1 MSKLPETVFFAN
13 LSAKTGTPLKDQLY
27 SQLRKAVLTGKLA
40 PGTRLPAS
48 RQLAAQHSVSRNTIL
63 AAYEQMVAEGY
74 METRQGAGT
83 YVSTQVPDY
92 FTEPAQTK
100 PQQGSAT
107 QAMPTVSKNTYPD
120 FTLRSGAPALDQF
133 PLDLWAR
140 LTSSAWRTAGAHT
153 LMHDDLAGYAPLR
166 RAIASYL
173 KASRSVEAGPD
184 QILIFSGL
192 QQGFKIAAECLL
204 AKGDA
209 VILENPGYHGMAQV
223 AATLQQ
229 ETLFTAVDNNGAIPP
244 TTTKRGMLVISP
256 SRQYPLGMTMPL
268 HRRLKLLNWAQETS
282 SYILEDDYDSEFRY
296 SGRPLNSL
304 QGIDGGKHVIYGGTF
319 SKSVFPALRLGY
331 LVVPAGLVPKFITHR
346 AAVDSYPSIVPQ
358 IALASFMESG
368 HFARHIRKLRKTH
381 ARRKHI
387 FTNAFPTYLGAY
399 LDLEPSDAG
408 LHMVA
413 RLKASLLPEIC
424 TRHDPVPPDVS
435 IAKLAQN
442 IGIGAFAL
450 SGTYRYQKTGNTHSD
465 GQTSGVELRTHH
477 QGILLGFANLP
488 DDQIEPL
495 LARFAQALEKKIN

>member
-13 LSAKTGTPLKDQLY
+13 LNAKTGTPLKDQLY
-27 SQLRKAVLTGKLA
+27 SQLREAVLTGKLA
-40 PGTRLPAS
+40 AGTRLPAS
-48 RQLAAQHSVSRNTIL
+48 RHLAAQHSVSRNTIL

-83 YVSTQVPDY
+83 YVSTQIPDY
-92 FTEPAQTK
+92 FTEPARPK
-100 PQQGSAT
+100 PKQGSDT
-107 QAMPTVSKNTYPD
+107 QAMPTTSQSAYSD
-120 FTLRSGAPALDQF
+120 LTLRSGAPALDQF

-140 LTSSAWRTAGAHT
+140 LTSSAWRTAGSHT

-166 RAIASYL
+166 RAIAAYL
-173 KASRSVEAGPD
+173 RASRSVEAGPD

-223 AATLQQ
+223 AASLQQ
-229 ETLFTAVDNNGAIPP
+229 ETLFTAVDTNGAIPP
-244 TTTKRGMLVISP
+244 TTTKRSMLVISP

-268 HRRLKLLNWAQETS
+268 QRRLKLLNWAQETG

-331 LVVPAGLVPKFITHR
+331 LVVPTALVPKFIAHR

-387 FTNAFPTYLGAY
+387 FTNAFPTLLGAY
-399 LDLEPSDAG
+399 FDLEPSDAG

-413 RLKASLLPEIC
+413 RLKASLLPEVC
-424 TRHDPVPPDVS
+424 PPHDPTFPDIS

-450 SGTYRYQKTGNTHSD
+450 SGTYQHQKTNDTPVE
-465 GQTSGVELRTHH
+465 GQVFNAESSKLP
-477 QGILLGFANLP
+477 QGISVSYTHLTLP
-488 DDQIEPL
+488 TTS
-495 LARFAQALEKKIN
+495 RV